1 VDFCRSEIGTKR
13 GVPLRRLQLLC
24 TAADSY
30 SASVSRTHDVIVTG
44 AREERGVYFLSEN
57 FDTGNLIRGQVQE
70 GMFPPFMLKRTES
83 RELIL
88 MPKFQGGVAVEALV
102 QQDIKV
108 VIDWRRG
115 NATSRRQLPIT
126 VSVDTKLLRRI
137 AGVE

>member
-1 VDFCRSEIGTKR
+1 MPSSSK
-13 GVPLRRLQLLC
+13 
-24 TAADSY
+24 
-30 SASVSRTHDVIVTG
+30 DVIVVS
-44 AREERGVYFLSEN
+44 AREERGVYLPSEN

-70 GMFPPFMLKRTES
+70 GMFPPFMLKPTEG

-88 MPKFQGGVAVEALV
+88 MPKFQGGVAVEALA
-102 QQDIKV
+102 QEDIKV

-126 VSVDTKLLRRI
+126 VSADTKLLRRI

>member
-1 VDFCRSEIGTKR
+1 
-13 GVPLRRLQLLC
+13 
-24 TAADSY
+24 
-30 SASVSRTHDVIVTG
+30 
-44 AREERGVYFLSEN
+44 
-57 FDTGNLIRGQVQE
+57 
-70 GMFPPFMLKRTES
+70 
-83 RELIL
+83 